1 MSRIGKLPIT
11 IPEGVTVEYK
21 DGLVKVK
28 GPKGEL
34 QFKHHPDMI
43 VEIKDKEIIIKRPSD
58 KKFHRALHGTT
69 RQIINNMIIG
79 VKDGFK
85 KELEVNGTGYRA
97 RMEGKNLVLQVGFS
111 HDVVMTPPE
120 GITVKVEGQN
130 KIIVE
135 GIDKQKV
142 GQFAANI
149 RAVRPPEPYKGK
161 GIKYVGE
168 HIRRKAG
175 KAGVKA

>member
-1 MSRIGKLPIT
+1 MSRIGKMPIK

-21 DGLVKVK
+21 DGLIKVK
-28 GPKGEL
+28 GPKGQLE
-34 QFKHHPDMI
+34 FKPHPDMI
-43 VEIKDKEIIIKRPSD
+43 IEFKDKEIHVKRPTD

-85 KELEVNGTGYRA
+85 KELEVHGTGYRA
-97 RMEGKNLVLQVGFS
+97 RMDGKNLVLQVGFS

-135 GIDKQKV
+135 GIDKQAV

-161 GIKYVGE
+161 GIRYVGE
-168 HIRRKAG
+168 YVRRKAG

>member
-1 MSRIGKLPIT
+1 MSRIGKMPIQ
-11 IPEGVTVEYK
+11 IPDGVTVEYK
-21 DGLVKVK
+21 DGLITVK
-28 GPKGEL
+28 GPKGQL
-34 QFKHHPDMI
+34 QFRPHPDMI
-43 VEIKDKEIIIKRPSD
+43 IEMKDKEILVKRPSD

-85 KELEVNGTGYRA
+85 KELEVHGTGYRA

-135 GIDKQKV
+135 GIDKQLV
-142 GQFAANI
+142 GQFAANV

-161 GIKYVGE
+161 GIRYAGE

>member
-1 MSRIGKLPIT
+1 MSRIGKMPIK

-21 DGLVKVK
+21 DGLIKVK
-28 GPKGEL
+28 GPKGQLESRP
-34 QFKHHPDMI
+34 HPDMI
-43 VEIKDKEIIIKRPSD
+43 IEFKDKEIHVKSPTD

-79 VKDGFK
+79 VKEGFK
-85 KELEVNGTGYRA
+85 KELEVHGTGYRA
-97 RMEGKNLVLQVGFS
+97 RMDGKNLVLQVGFS

-135 GIDKQKV
+135 GIDKQAV
-142 GQFAANI
+142 GQFAADI

-161 GIKYVGE
+161 GIRYVGE
-168 HIRRKAG
+168 YVRRKAG

>member
-1 MSRIGKLPIT
+1 MSRIGKMPIQ
-11 IPEGVTVEYK
+11 IPDGVTVEYK
-21 DGLVKVK
+21 DGLITVK
-28 GPKGEL
+28 GPKGQL
-34 QFKHHPDMI
+34 QFRHHPDMI
-43 VEIKDKEIIIKRPSD
+43 IEMKDKEILVKRPSD

-85 KELEVNGTGYRA
+85 KELEVHGTGYRA

-135 GIDKQKV
+135 GIDKQLV

-161 GIKYVGE
+161 GIRYAGE